1 MPSSSLISIQSNIIC
16 SQPGIDG
23 LTHMS
28 SNWLIVTSSMLVL
41 LGMTGRTGRRAPL
54 LPNLF
59 IELLLLLQLLPTK
72 VPIFKAMVFPGVIHG
87 CESWTIKK
95 TEDRRI
101 DTFKLWFLR
110 KLLRVPWTARRSN

>member
-1 MPSSSLISIQSNIIC
+1 
-16 SQPGIDG
+16 
-23 LTHMS
+23 
-28 SNWLIVTSSMLVL
+28 MLVL